1 MTSRGARSPNGPRI
15 TSVDLVVPR
24 RRGRIIWLS
33 IVFLAALTGTAAS
46 GETMTGKIIL
56 AGLQRFML
64 FYAGVFALV
73 ALTAAVGV
81 GLAATDRIFM
91 VPSTRVVAQAVH
103 RAVSLAALGF
113 LAIHIVTEI
122 LAHRSRA
129 TDAFIPFLAQ
139 RRTLY
144 LGLGTIASDLMLILI
159 VTGLARSRFVGKWPW
174 TWRAIHATAYL
185 CWAMSIVHGLLAG
198 RTAKP
203 YVDWSYGACVAAVLL
218 ALIIRLVAT
227 MRDRRETAAQAVR
240 PSTPSSV
247 PAAMSAMAPL
257 GFQPGRAAA
266 DTLPGTPPRALPRAL
281 PAADADPAAAHVPA
295 AYPGQ
300 PRGSHRYQERAHPGA
315 PSYPRPGHRGSSAYA
330 PGYAAGPA
338 AAAAYQ
344 WPGAG
349 AQPPKP
355 RLALPAGES
364 GAQRPA
370 ARLPY
375 QQPAEPAPAPQPPY
389 PQGPYAQPSNPQP
402 PYAQQSYPQPPYAQP
417 SHGQRPYPQQ
427 PHEPL
432 PYPQPPP
439 AQQPSP
445 RAPSAGQPGQPYL
458 KHYMVVPLA
467 DYDYDDAYENDDY
480 PGDRYPPDF
489 SGPPP
494 DLGPE
499 HPSGPFQVYDLVSDP
514 PDYLPPARRER
525 P

>member
-15 TSVDLVVPR
+15 TSVDLVVPP

-46 GETMTGKIIL
+46 GETMTGKTIL

-73 ALTAAVGV
+73 ALTAAVGI

-113 LAIHIVTEI
+113 LVIHIVTEL
-122 LAHRSRA
+122 LAHRARA
-129 TDAFIPFLAQ
+129 VDAFVPFLAQ
-139 RRTLY
+139 QRTLY
-144 LGLGTIASDLMLILI
+144 VGLGSIASDLVLILI

-185 CWAMSIVHGLLAG
+185 CWAMSILHGLLAG

-227 MRDRRETAAQAVR
+227 MRDRRETAAQPVR

-247 PAAMSAMAPL
+247 PAAMSAMAPRE
-257 GFQPGRAAA
+257 FQARRAV
-266 DTLPGTPPRALPRAL
+266 DTLPGPPPRAIRAL
-281 PAADADPAAAHVPA
+281 PAADTGSSAAQVPA
-295 AYPGQ
+295 VYPGP
-300 PRGSHRYQERAHPGA
+300 PRGSHRYQERAQPGE
-315 PSYPRPGHRGSSAYA
+315 PSYPRPGHPGSSAYA

-344 WPGAG
+344 PPGAG
-349 AQPPKP
+349 AQPHKP

-364 GAQRPA
+364 SVQRPA
-370 ARLPY
+370 PRLPY
-375 QQPAEPAPAPQPPY
+375 RQSDEPPPAPRPPYARGPHAQPPY
-389 PQGPYAQPSNPQP
+389 SQLPYARGPQAQP
-402 PYAQQSYPQPPYAQP
+402 PYAQRPYAQP
-417 SHGQRPYPQQ
+417 PSAQPYAQRPYA
-427 PHEPL
+427 
-432 PYPQPPP
+432 QPPP
-439 AQQPSP
+439 ARQPYP
-445 RAPSAGQPGQPYL
+445 GSASAGQPYL
-458 KHYMVVPLA
+458 KHYAVVPLA
-467 DYDYDDAYENDDY
+467 DYDYDDAYEDDENR
-480 PGDRYPPDF
+480 DVQYPPDF

-499 HPSGPFQVYDLVSDP
+499 HPSGPLQVYGLVSDP
-514 PDYLPPARRER
+514 PEYLPPAERER
-525 P
+525 